1 MLLTVGQ
8 IVRPHGIRGEV
19 IVDVRT
25 DEPERRF
32 REGAVLVAGPSQLTV
47 ASARPHL
54 GRLIVTFQ
62 EVPDRDAAEAVR
74 GQVLEVDSDSLEAP
88 EDPEEFHDH
97 QLAGLSVVDT
107 AGVTIGVIQ
116 RVEHAPAHDLLVV
129 PLADGRT
136 GYIPFVKEIVPTVD
150 LAGGKVIVD
159 PPGGLLDL

>member
-1 MLLTVGQ
+1 VLLTVGQ
-8 IVRPHGIRGEV
+8 IVRPHGLRGEV

-32 REGAVLVAGPSQLTV
+32 REGAVLIAGPSALTV

-54 GRLIVTFQ
+54 GRLIVTFL
-62 EVPDRDAAEAVR
+62 EVPDRDAAEAAR
-74 GQVLEVDSDSLEAP
+74 GQVLEVDSDSVETP

-97 QLAGLSVVDT
+97 QLVGLQVVDT

-116 RVEHAPAHDLLVV
+116 RVEHAPASDLLVV
-129 PLADGRT
+129 PLTDGRT
-136 GYIPFVKEIVPTVD
+136 GYIPFVREIVPTVD
-150 LAGGKVIVD
+150 VTGGKVIVD

>member
-1 MLLTVGQ
+1 MLLTVGR

-32 REGAVLVAGPSQLTV
+32 REGAVLVAGPSTLTV

-54 GRLIVTFQ
+54 GRLIVTFE
-62 EVPDRDAAEAVR
+62 EVADRDAAEAVR
-74 GQVLEVDSDSLEAP
+74 GWVLEVDSESIAP
-88 EDPEEFHDH
+88 PQDPEEFHDH
-97 QLAGLSVVDT
+97 QLVGLEVVDT
-107 AGVTIGVIQ
+107 HGISVGVIQ
-116 RVEHAPAHDLLVV
+116 RVEHAPASDLLVV

-136 GYIPFVKEIVPTVD
+136 GYIPFVRTIVPTVD
-150 LAGGKVIVD
+150 LHNKKVIID

>member
-8 IVRPHGIRGEV
+8 IGRPHGIRGEV
-19 IVDVRT
+19 IVTVRT

-32 REGAVLVAGPSQLTV
+32 QEGAVLKAGPSNLTV

-54 GRLIVTFQ
+54 GRLIVRFQ
-62 EVPDRDAAEAVR
+62 EVPDRDAAEALR
-74 GQVLEVDSDSLEAP
+74 GQELEAESESFEML

-97 QLAGLSVVDT
+97 QLVGLSVVDMSG
-107 AGVTIGVIQ
+107 ALIGVIQ
-116 RVEHAPAHDLLVV
+116 RVEHAPASDLLVV
-129 PLADGRT
+129 PLSDERT
-136 GYIPFVKEIVPTVD
+136 AYIPFVREIVPTVD

>member
-32 REGAVLVAGPSQLTV
+32 REGAALIAGPSRLTV
-47 ASARPHL
+47 ATVRPHL
-54 GRLIVTFQ
+54 GRLIVTFH

-74 GQVLEVDSDSLEAP
+74 GQVLEVDSDSIEAP

-97 QLAGLSVVDT
+97 QLVGLEVVDLS
-107 AGVTIGVIQ
+107 GEVVGRIR
-116 RVEHAPAHDLLVV
+116 RVEHAPATDLLVV

-136 GYIPFVKEIVPTVD
+136 GYIPFVKQFVPTVD
-150 LAGGKVIVD
+150 LAAGKVIID
-159 PPGGLLDL
+159 PPSGLLDL

>member
-32 REGAVLVAGPSQLTV
+32 REGAALIAGPSLLTV
-47 ASARPHL
+47 ASVRPHL
-54 GRLIVTFQ
+54 GRLIVTFR

-97 QLAGLSVVDT
+97 QLVGLTVVDLS
-107 AGVTIGVIQ
+107 GQMLGHIR
-116 RVEHAPAHDLLVV
+116 RVEHAPASDLLVV
-129 PLADGRT
+129 PLADGRM

>member
-19 IVDVRT
+19 IVAVRT

-32 REGAVLVAGPSQLTV
+32 REGAVLVAGSSRLTV
-47 ASARPHL
+47 ASVRPHL
-54 GRLIVTFQ
+54 GRLIVTFE
-62 EVPDRDAAEAVR
+62 EVPDREAAEAVR
-74 GQVLEVDSDSLEAP
+74 GQELEVDSESIEAP

-97 QLAGLSVVDT
+97 QLVGLEVVDT
-107 AGVTIGVIQ
+107 SGISIGVIR
-116 RVEHAPAHDLLVV
+116 RVEHAPASDLLVV
-129 PLADGRT
+129 PLSDGRT
-136 GYIPFVKEIVPTVD
+136 GYIPFVREIVLTVD